1 MAIDVVNL
9 SKIIDKDVFTSQG
22 LYCGKIRDIRVDLD
36 KFKVNSIII
45 DAMRGSYLSR
55 LIGEKKGVVIPFSAV
70 MAVGD
75 IILIRDIFRGLSQK
89 EEASQ
94 SRESESVSIE

>member
-36 KFKVNSIII
+36 KFKVNSII
-45 DAMRGSYLSR
+45 M
-55 LIGEKKGVVIPFSAV
+55 KNK
-70 MAVGD
+70 
-75 IILIRDIFRGLSQK
+75 
-89 EEASQ
+89 
-94 SRESESVSIE
+94 